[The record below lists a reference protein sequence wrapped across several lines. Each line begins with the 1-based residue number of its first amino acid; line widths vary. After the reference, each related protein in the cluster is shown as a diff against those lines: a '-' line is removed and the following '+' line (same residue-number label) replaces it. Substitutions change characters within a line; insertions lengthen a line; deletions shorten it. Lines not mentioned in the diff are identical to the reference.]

1 PPPPPPLRSPD
12 PVVTEPNPDD
22 EDTEPQLA
30 PVAPPAAV
38 EPDYQ
43 WPSPAEL
50 EQEDGAE
57 DTWPFLQTVDSAAS
71 PGAVPAQRPIL
82 SLSPEAVR
90 ERMTSLQGGFRRG
103 RHARGDDTR
112 NQ

>member
-1 PPPPPPLRSPD
+1 
-12 PVVTEPNPDD
+12 VVRPGPDD
-22 EDTEPQLA
+22 EDTQPRLTPVSPPA
-30 PVAPPAAV
+30 PVAPPAPPAPPPAI
-38 EPDYQ
+38 EPEYE
-43 WPSPAEL
+43 WPTSAEL

-57 DTWPFLQTVDSAAS
+57 DTWPFLQPLDSAAS
-71 PGAVPAQRPIL
+71 PGAVPEQRPIL

-103 RHARGDDTR
+103 RHARGDETR

>member
-1 PPPPPPLRSPD
+1 MS
-12 PVVTEPNPDD
+12 DD
-22 EDTEPQLA
+22 EDTEPQFA
-30 PVAPPAAV
+30 PVAPPAPPAAI
-38 EPDYQ
+38 EPAYE
-43 WPSPAEL
+43 WPTPAEL

-57 DTWPFLQTVDSAAS
+57 DTWPFLQPADSAAG
-71 PGAVPAQRPIL
+71 PGAVPEQRPIL

>member
-1 PPPPPPLRSPD
+1 V
-12 PVVTEPNPDD
+12 PVVSRPDD
-22 EDTEPQLA
+22 EDTEPRLT
-30 PVAPPAAV
+30 PVAPPPAV
-38 EPDYQ
+38 QPSYE
-43 WPSPAEL
+43 WPTPAEL

-57 DTWPFLQTVDSAAS
+57 DTWPFLQPLDSAAG
-71 PGAVPAQRPIL
+71 PGAVPEQRPIL

>member
-1 PPPPPPLRSPD
+1 LPEPPRESAAP
-12 PVVTEPNPDD
+12 EPDD
-22 EDTEPQLA
+22 EDTDPQFP
-30 PVAPPAAV
+30 PVAPPAPPEA
-38 EPDYQ
+38 DHQ
-43 WPSPAEL
+43 WPTPAEL

-57 DTWPFLQTVDSAAS
+57 DTWPFLQTVDPAAS